1 MIMISREKALQLIE
15 EKGITEEQFKRNL
28 VDYKHDDSKQKRI
41 TVTHDVSG
49 GTNENLKGEG

>member
-1 MIMISREKALQLIE
+1 MISREKALQLIE